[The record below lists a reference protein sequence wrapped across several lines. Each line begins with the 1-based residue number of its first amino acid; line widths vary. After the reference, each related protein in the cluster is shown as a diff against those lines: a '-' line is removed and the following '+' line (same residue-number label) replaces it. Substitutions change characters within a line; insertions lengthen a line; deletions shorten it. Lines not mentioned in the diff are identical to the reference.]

1 MIERT
6 AVAQR
11 VWELA
16 EPLMVS
22 QGLEL
27 IDVQFR
33 PEAGRVVL
41 RLLIDRPTGGVTLAE
56 LGQVSRELGDL
67 LDVHNAVPG
76 RYQLECSSPGLN
88 RPLLREAHYR
98 RALGQQIAV
107 RTRDQ
112 VVDRRGFHGILERVD
127 ADGITLR
134 DPAVGAVDIPFAVIE
149 KANTEYQ
156 FTRPPG
162 SRPAHA

>member
-1 MIERT
+1 MDWS
-6 AVAQR
+6 AVTQR
-11 VWELA
+11 VWELT
-16 EPLMVS
+16 EPLAATR
-22 QGLEL
+22 GLEL

-41 RLLIDRPTGGVTLAE
+41 RLLLDRPAGGVTLAE

-67 LDVHNAVPG
+67 LDGHEAVPG

-88 RPLLREAHYR
+88 RPLLRETHFQ
-98 RALGQQIAV
+98 RALGQRVQV
-107 RTRDQ
+107 RTREV
-112 VVDRRGFHGILERVD
+112 VVDRRGFHGTLERVD
-127 ADGITLR
+127 AGGIVVR
-134 DPAVGAVDIPFAVIE
+134 DPAVGVVEIPFAVIE

-162 SRPAHA
+162 GPPAHA